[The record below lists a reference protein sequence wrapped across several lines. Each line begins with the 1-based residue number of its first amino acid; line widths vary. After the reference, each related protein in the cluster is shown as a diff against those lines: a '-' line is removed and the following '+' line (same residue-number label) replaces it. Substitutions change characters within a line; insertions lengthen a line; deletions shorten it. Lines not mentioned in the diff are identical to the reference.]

1 MQVRSRRGFTLI
13 ELMIVLMIMLILMS
27 LLMPTMIKA
36 RYRAQLTACM
46 DTVKHIATALEQY
59 SVDNKVYPAALN
71 PAFITAYLN
80 RPKVVCPSSKQDYT
94 YQVDN
99 VEHSFTVYCGNGLHE
114 VALPGVVLNG
124 FPRFSHHLGSVV
136 LK

>member
-1 MQVRSRRGFTLI
+1 MQVRHRRGFTLI
-13 ELMIVLMIMLILMS
+13 ELMIVLMLFVILLTLMMPSLIR
-27 LLMPTMIKA
+27 A

-59 SVDNKVYPAALN
+59 SVDNKVYPNALD
-71 PAFITAYLN
+71 PTFTQAYLS
-80 RPKVVCPSSKQDYT
+80 RPKVVCPSSQQDYT

-99 VEHSFTVYCGNGLHE
+99 VEHSFTIYCGTGMHV

-124 FPRFSHHLGSVV
+124 FPQFSHHLGSVM

>member
-13 ELMIVLMIMLILMS
+13 ELMIVLMIMLILMT
-27 LLMPTMIKA
+27 LLAPTMIKA

-46 DTVKHIATALEQY
+46 DTVKHLATALEQY
-59 SVDNKVYPAALN
+59 SVDNKVYPLALN
-71 PAFITAYLN
+71 PAFTTAYLN
-80 RPKVVCPSSKQDYT
+80 RPKVVCPSSQQDYT

-99 VEHSFTVYCGNGLHE
+99 VEHSFTIYCGTGKHD

-124 FPRFSHHLGSVV
+124 FPQFSHHLGSVTV
-136 LK
+136 K